1 MGGHK
6 LYMVNASSCSLYAI
20 QARESPWAVIFRR
33 GPSRFVQLIRWH
45 TETDE
50 FHHGQWFK
58 GRIYEREAD
67 LSPSGDKVIYL
78 SANYRQKHPHYGSYI
93 VISRPPYLTALAIF
107 QTCGTYDGC
116 GFFQTEDLVRIPGG
130 PWFLTQNPFKKEPP
144 SNLDF
149 SQLPKGVFFGERN
162 ALHMAGWVPVK
173 EHGDGTKPVH
183 YFSLPA
189 ISMKPSPAHSNMQ
202 LLKETIDPAVSYEK
216 HQRYYLHDIQSGF
229 ELDLGILDWCDFD
242 KAGNLLFSKEGC
254 LYRLKQ
260 DDAPAVAF
268 DIAQAK
274 LLYDFRPSQFTELE
288 APSWAMEWD

>member
-6 LYMVNASSCSLYAI
+6 LYMTSAPSCSLYAI

-67 LSPSGDKVIYL
+67 LSPSGDKIIYL

-173 EHGDGTKPVH
+173 EHGDGTKAVH

-189 ISMKPSPAHSNMQ
+189 ISMKLSPAHSNMQ
-202 LLKETIDPAVSYEK
+202 LLKETIDPAVSHEK

-242 KAGNLLFSKEGC
+242 KAGNLVFSKEGC

-260 DDAPAVAF
+260 DDAPAIPF
-268 DIAQAK
+268 DLSQAK

-288 APSWAMEWD
+288 APSWATEWD